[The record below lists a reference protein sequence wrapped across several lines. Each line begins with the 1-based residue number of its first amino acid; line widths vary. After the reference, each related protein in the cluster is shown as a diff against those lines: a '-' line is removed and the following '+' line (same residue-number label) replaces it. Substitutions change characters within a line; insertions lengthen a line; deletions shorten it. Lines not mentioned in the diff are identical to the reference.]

1 MKRQNFVGPYLWR
14 TQCRPETSRL
24 WSRRFGESTCRTC
37 FNICDSQADPSKCFS
52 TVTDFGVPLWT
63 SPTETYWNP
72 LTVTSRSDWNTDLIT
87 TQNTN
92 NAG

>member
-37 FNICDSQADPSKCFS
+37 FNICDSQNDSSKCLS
-52 TVTDFGVPLWT
+52 ANGVPLWNGN
-63 SPTETYWNP
+63 YWDA
-72 LTVTSRSDWNTDLIT
+72 LAVTSRSDWNTDLIA

-92 NAG
+92 ISG